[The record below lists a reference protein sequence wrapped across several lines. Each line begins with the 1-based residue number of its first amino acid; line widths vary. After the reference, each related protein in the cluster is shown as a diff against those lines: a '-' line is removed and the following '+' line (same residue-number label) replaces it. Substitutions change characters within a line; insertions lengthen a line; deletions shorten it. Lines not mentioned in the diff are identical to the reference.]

1 MRSSP
6 RRLVRLRSI
15 SALASA
21 AILAG
26 AAFAAA
32 PATAAPAAPQPCV
45 NPGGSGGCS
54 SSINAAIA
62 SASPG
67 ATITIQHGTY
77 AENVVVNKAVTLKG
91 DGNPVIEPATSDP
104 TCGDPTSGASLCP
117 GASIVIFVQADNVT
131 IAGLTVDGDNPALHS
146 GVVVGGADI
155 DARDGIETDANT
167 GPFNNFTV
175 RDVTVRNIYLRGIQL
190 QGQHFLIQG
199 DTIRNVQGNANV
211 SVGVLV
217 RFSSGTLRDT
227 TVSDS
232 SDALNSNWSE
242 GVQFVNNTITRSGS
256 GVHTDN
262 AGGGAA
268 GSPSDLIQGNTV
280 KDCTPGGYGVWS
292 FVSYVAPMFEDNTI
306 VNCDIGLAAYG
317 TQQPNIP
324 AFYDNTV
331 RGSGGAGTV
340 GALISTDVTS
350 LGFPPDLPIA
360 VFLGNNTIRNV
371 GTGIHLQ
378 QTAGGGHPLTAT
390 LDGNT
395 ISGSSTGIDVDGAAL
410 TLLDSCVQRNTTGVL
425 VRNGGTAT
433 AFTNAIQRNSSFGLN
448 NTTGTAVDAQL
459 NWWGAASGP
468 APLGSGDRI
477 SADVNGTPFLTQPP
491 AGQPCSGDGG

>member
-6 RRLVRLRSI
+6 RRLVRSGPFSTVI
-15 SALASA
+15 A
-21 AILAG
+21 ATLLAG
-26 AAFAAA
+26 AVFAVA
-32 PATAAPAAPQPCV
+32 PVTAAPAAPQPCV
-45 NPGGSGGCS
+45 NPGGTGGCS

-62 SASPG
+62 AASPG
-67 ATITIQHGTY
+67 ATITIKHGTY
-77 AENVVVNKAVTLKG
+77 VENVVVNKAVTLKG
-91 DGNPVIEPATSDP
+91 SDNPVIEPATSNP
-104 TCGDPTSGASLCP
+104 TCGDPTSGASICP

-131 IAGLTVDGDNPALHS
+131 ITGLTVDGDNPALHS
-146 GVVVGGADI
+146 GVVAGGADL
-155 DARDGIETDANT
+155 DARDGIETNANA
-167 GPFNNFTV
+167 GSFNNLTV

-190 QGQHFLIQG
+190 QGLNFLIQG
-199 DTIRNVQGNANV
+199 DSIENVQGNSSV

-217 RFSSGTLRDT
+217 RFSSGVLRDN

-242 GVQFVNNTITRSGS
+242 GVQFLNNTITRSGS

-262 AGGGAA
+262 AGFMLTT
-268 GSPSDLIQGNTV
+268 PSDLIQGNTV

-292 FVSYVAPMFEDNTI
+292 FVSYVAPVFEDNTI
-306 VNCDIGLAAYG
+306 TNCDIGLAAYG
-317 TQQPNIP
+317 TQQPNTP

-331 RGSGGAGTV
+331 RGAGGANTV
-340 GALISTDVTS
+340 GALITTDVTS

-360 VFLGNNTIRNV
+360 VFLGNNTFKNV

-378 QTAGGGHPLTAT
+378 QTAGSGHPLTAT

-395 ISGSSTGIDVDGAAL
+395 ISGSGTGIDVDGAAL

-425 VRNGGTAT
+425 VRNGGRTT

-448 NTTGTAVDAQL
+448 NTTSTAVDAQL

-468 APLGSGDRI
+468 APAGSGDRI
-477 SADVNGTPFLTQPP
+477 SANVNATPFLSQPP
-491 AGQPCSGDGG
+491 AGQPCGGDGD